1 MCCPVR
7 NAAGQSSPTDRRTP
21 NTERTEHS
29 THGTQSGR
37 RERGRATFAHV
48 RVIEPAACTPS
59 QGVSP
64 IGDAGCNVAGTV
76 QIDRNLHKRN
86 RLQARPPAHAWQVRT
101 HACTRRARTHAARTR
116 PPACSSCPRRREAH
130 DPAPPMSA
138 AICASLANPRHLPSR
153 PPSRLRP
160 RAPMIDRAREA
171 SDAAL

>member
-101 HACTRRARTHAARTR
+101 HACTQARTHTARTR
-116 PPACSSCPRRREAH
+116 PPACSSCPRRREPH
-130 DPAPPMSA
+130 DPAAPMSA